1 MNYFLN
7 FVFYKHKTKFIIYL
21 SFLDKLAKNLKG
33 DKMSLYDR
41 NYTQDVGVEESSS
54 VQTARAEFV
63 KQTYKL
69 LTASLLAATAGAY
82 IGVDYVKSFS
92 WMLLIVEFALLFG
105 LMFSR
110 KNPTLALVMLFG
122 FTFVS
127 GLILGPVLNTYI
139 GAGMGHIIT
148 QAFLMT
154 SVAFGGLTV
163 FAFNTK
169 KDFSAMGKML
179 FITLIVIVVAS
190 LLNLF
195 FQSAILA
202 TVVAAIGAI
211 LFSAYILYDTQ
222 MIIRGGYDSPVL
234 AAVAL
239 YLDILNLFISL
250 LQLLGIFS
258 KNE

>member
-1 MNYFLN
+1 
-7 FVFYKHKTKFIIYL
+7 
-21 SFLDKLAKNLKG
+21 
-33 DKMSLYDR
+33 MSLYDR
-41 NYTQDVGVEESSS
+41 NYAKEQANYEEAGLQS
-54 VQTARAEFV
+54 ARATFV
-63 KQTYKL
+63 KQTYQL
-69 LTASLLAATAGAY
+69 LTASLVAATAGAY
-82 IGVDYVKSFS
+82 IGVDYIKTFS

-105 LMFSR
+105 LMFSK
-110 KNPTLALVMLFG
+110 KNPSLALVMLFG

-127 GLILGPVLNTYI
+127 GLTLGPVLNTYI
-139 GAGMGHIIT
+139 GAGMGNIIT

-154 SVAFGGLTV
+154 AVAFGGLTV

-195 FQSAILA
+195 FQSALLA
-202 TVVAAIGAI
+202 TVVAAIGTI

-250 LQLLGIFS
+250 LQLLGIFN

>member
-1 MNYFLN
+1 
-7 FVFYKHKTKFIIYL
+7 
-21 SFLDKLAKNLKG
+21 
-33 DKMSLYDR
+33 MSLYDR
-41 NYTQDVGVEESSS
+41 NYAQERSYEREEIS
-54 VQTARAEFV
+54 QGARASFV

-69 LTASLLAATAGAY
+69 LSASLLAATAGAY

-92 WMLLIVEFALLFG
+92 WMLLILEFALLFG

-110 KNPTLALVMLFG
+110 KNPSLALVMLFG

-127 GLILGPVLNTYI
+127 GLTLGPVLNTYI
-139 GAGMGHIIT
+139 GAGMGNIIT

-154 SVAFGGLTV
+154 TVAFGGLTV

-179 FITLIVIVVAS
+179 FITLIVVVVAS

-195 FQSAILA
+195 FHSALLA
-202 TVVAAIGAI
+202 TVIAAVGAI

-222 MIIRGGYDSPVL
+222 MILRGGYDSPVL

>member
-1 MNYFLN
+1 
-7 FVFYKHKTKFIIYL
+7 
-21 SFLDKLAKNLKG
+21 
-33 DKMSLYDR
+33 MSLYDR
-41 NYTQDVGVEESSS
+41 NYAKEQANYEEAGLQS
-54 VQTARAEFV
+54 ARATFI
-63 KQTYKL
+63 KQTYQL
-69 LTASLLAATAGAY
+69 LTASLVAATAGAY
-82 IGVDYVKSFS
+82 IGVDYIKTFS

-105 LMFSR
+105 LMFSK
-110 KNPTLALVMLFG
+110 KNPSLALVMLFG

-127 GLILGPVLNTYI
+127 GLTLGPVLNTYI

-154 SVAFGGLTV
+154 TVAFGGLTV

-169 KDFSAMGKML
+169 KDFSVMGKML

-202 TVVAAIGAI
+202 TVVAAVGAI

>member
-1 MNYFLN
+1 
-7 FVFYKHKTKFIIYL
+7 
-21 SFLDKLAKNLKG
+21 
-33 DKMSLYDR
+33 MSLYDR
-41 NYTQDVGVEESSS
+41 NYAKEQANYEEAGLQSAKA
-54 VQTARAEFV
+54 TFI
-63 KQTYKL
+63 KQTYQL
-69 LTASLLAATAGAY
+69 LTASLVAATAGAY
-82 IGVDYVKSFS
+82 IGVDYIKTFS

-105 LMFSR
+105 LMFSK
-110 KNPTLALVMLFG
+110 KNPSLALVMLFG

-127 GLILGPVLNTYI
+127 GLTLGPVLNTYI

-154 SVAFGGLTV
+154 TVAFGGLTV

-169 KDFSAMGKML
+169 KDFSVMGKML

-202 TVVAAIGAI
+202 TVVAAVGAI

>member
-1 MNYFLN
+1 
-7 FVFYKHKTKFIIYL
+7 
-21 SFLDKLAKNLKG
+21 
-33 DKMSLYDR
+33 MSLYNR
-41 NYTQDVGVEESSS
+41 NLSSQQSDFSRAYESEQSIS
-54 VQTARAEFV
+54 ARATFV

-69 LTASLLAATAGAY
+69 LSASLLAATAGAY

-92 WMLLIVEFALLFG
+92 WGLLILEFAMLFG
-105 LMFSR
+105 LFFTR
-110 KNPTLALVMLFG
+110 KNPTLALFLLFG

-127 GLILGPVLNTYI
+127 GLTLGPALNTYI

-154 SVAFGGLTV
+154 TVAFGGLTI

-169 KDFSAMGKML
+169 RDFSSMGKML
-179 FITLIVIVVAS
+179 FIALIVIVVAG

-195 FQSAILA
+195 FQSTMLA
-202 TVVAAIGAI
+202 TIISAVGAI

-222 MIIRGGYDSPVL
+222 MILRGGYDSPVL
-234 AAVAL
+234 AAVSL

-250 LQLLGIFS
+250 LNLLGIF
-258 KNE
+258 NRE